1 MLSNHRYMLGVI
13 SVAIASWLGGADL
26 ASGTDLAAARA
37 LGTSGPGI
45 GEPATDPMNPATA
58 SPVDIYFANW
68 FARVDQARES
78 QPHWLPPLM
87 TLSPLITELLRQDA
101 YYQRLGNGARLLN
114 LWAGKGLFLV
124 PSKTIEVD
132 FGLPT
137 FQERYA
143 VQPAAGLT
151 DWQFLLVK
159 QRLLSANEQEG
170 NYVVTAAL
178 AAQAPIGAPAFT
190 NDAYVITPTLA
201 AGKGFG
207 NLNIQAATSLAI
219 PTAHSDTL
227 GAAWRT
233 NVAFQYHLG
242 EVFWPEFEV
251 NSAHWLD
258 GTQRGGLDELF
269 FTVGALFGP
278 FPIAG
283 RLGLVIGGGFQ
294 FAVAP
299 SQRLAPTLTPE
310 YQNNIIF
317 SGRIVF

>member
-78 QPHWLPPLM
+78 QPHWLPLLM

-114 LWAGKGLFLV
+114 LGAGKGLLLC

-159 QRLLSANEQEG
+159 QRLLSANEQA
-170 NYVVTAAL
+170 T
-178 AAQAPIGAPAFT
+178 
-190 NDAYVITPTLA
+190 TL
-201 AGKGFG
+201 
-207 NLNIQAATSLAI
+207 
-219 PTAHSDTL
+219 
-227 GAAWRT
+227 
-233 NVAFQYHLG
+233 
-242 EVFWPEFEV
+242 
-251 NSAHWLD
+251 
-258 GTQRGGLDELF
+258 
-269 FTVGALFGP
+269 
-278 FPIAG
+278 
-283 RLGLVIGGGFQ
+283 
-294 FAVAP
+294 
-299 SQRLAPTLTPE
+299 
-310 YQNNIIF
+310 
-317 SGRIVF
+317 